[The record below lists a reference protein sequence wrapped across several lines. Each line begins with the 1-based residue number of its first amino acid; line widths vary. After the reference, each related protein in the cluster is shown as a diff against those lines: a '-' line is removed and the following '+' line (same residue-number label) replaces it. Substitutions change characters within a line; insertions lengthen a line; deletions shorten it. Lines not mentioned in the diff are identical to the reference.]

1 MSSSRCCCDQKGG
14 CCEVAG
20 ARWRSRYCLELGQ
33 CTIFSSYCDCSGCP
47 QGCDDCNT
55 AGDYCCR
62 EFELDWCVR
71 GPIFRYPPGVLNTQN
86 DATCPPEETFGTY
99 SLCPNP
105 WTAPNWDLT
114 EHGHSSDYESTS
126 QKAGGTCTVCT
137 AAGANYRVQ
146 YRCRF
151 RLETVAGNDCTYF
164 DDPQTL
170 DCEDYNETYTVE
182 GTARIQCVATET
194 DGGCNANVTYT
205 HTLTI
210 EPCSSPA
217 AGLPSPPTMVWVAN
231 LSKNVAPHDTGV
243 WTLDQ
248 VSFSYSSP
256 DGCTGVQTPAAE
268 HGWCT
273 DGAVC
278 ANYTNPCSDNAQQG
292 CDGCGGGMEL
302 TMGAFTVSANYPCQD
317 NPCTLT

>member
-1 MSSSRCCCDQKGG
+1 
-14 CCEVAG
+14 
-20 ARWRSRYCLELGQ
+20 
-33 CTIFSSYCDCSGCP
+33 
-47 QGCDDCNT
+47 
-55 AGDYCCR
+55 
-62 EFELDWCVR
+62 
-71 GPIFRYPPGVLNTQN
+71 VLNTQN

-248 VSFSYSSP
+248 VTFSYSSP

-278 ANYTNPCSDNAQQG
+278 ANYTNPCSDGQQG